1 MVRTIPGAIF
11 PQGAIPWPDS
21 PPGPLPATAM
31 APGYTGSMLQLDRI
45 TRAYELGGERA
56 GVFDVSLTVPKGC
69 VAVLAGPSGSGKTTL
84 LQLAGLLDAP
94 DEGEVRLNGEA
105 VSALSEKASCDLRL
119 RHLGFVFQAF
129 NLVPVLSAL
138 ENVMLPLQLR
148 GMPEAEARLRAE
160 AALDRVGLS
169 DRAHHLPGQLS
180 GGQQQRAAI
189 ARALAPDP
197 LLVLADEPTASL
209 DHAHGGPL
217 MDLMAE
223 LAAERGVTFLVASH
237 DPSVIARAHIV
248 FRLMDGRLV
257 EPL

>member
-1 MVRTIPGAIF
+1 
-11 PQGAIPWPDS
+11 
-21 PPGPLPATAM
+21 
-31 APGYTGSMLQLDRI
+31 MLELRNL

-56 GVFDVSLTVPKGC
+56 GVFGVSLEVPEGC
-69 VAVLAGPSGSGKTTL
+69 LAVLAGPSGSGKTTL
-84 LQLAGLLDAP
+84 LQLAGLLDTP
-94 DEGEVRLNGEA
+94 DEGEVLLDGEA
-105 VSALSEKASCDLRL
+105 VSSLPERARCDLRL
-119 RHLGFVFQAF
+119 RRLGFVFQAL

-138 ENVMLPLQLR
+138 ENVMLPLQLQ
-148 GMPEAEARLRAE
+148 GVAEADARRRAE
-160 AALDRVGLS
+160 AALDRVGLA
-169 DRAHHLPGQLS
+169 DRRHHHPGQLS

-223 LAAERGVTFLVASH
+223 LAQERGATFLVASH
-237 DPSVIARAHIV
+237 DPSVISRAHRV

-257 EPL
+257 EAS

>member
-1 MVRTIPGAIF
+1 
-11 PQGAIPWPDS
+11 
-21 PPGPLPATAM
+21 M
-31 APGYTGSMLQLDRI
+31 ARKASGYTGFMLQLDRI

-56 GVFDVSLTVPKGC
+56 GVFNVSLEVPKGC
-69 VAVLAGPSGSGKTTL
+69 LAVLAGPSGSGKTTL

-94 DEGEVRLNGEA
+94 DAGEVRLDGEA
-105 VSALSEKASCDLRL
+105 VSSLPEKARCDLRL
-119 RHLGFVFQAF
+119 RRLGFVFQAF

-138 ENVMLPLQLR
+138 ENVMLPLQFQGLSD
-148 GMPEAEARLRAE
+148 EEARPRAE
-160 AALDRVGLS
+160 AALERVGLS
-169 DRAHHLPGQLS
+169 DRRHHRPGQLS

-223 LAAERGVTFLVASH
+223 LASERGVTFLVASH
-237 DPSVIARAHIV
+237 DPSVIARAHRV
-248 FRLMDGRLV
+248 FRLADGKLV
-257 EPL
+257 EAP

>member
-1 MVRTIPGAIF
+1 
-11 PQGAIPWPDS
+11 
-21 PPGPLPATAM
+21 
-31 APGYTGSMLQLDRI
+31 MLQFRNL

-56 GVFDVSLTVPKGC
+56 GVFGVSLEVPKGC
-69 VAVLAGPSGSGKTTL
+69 LAVLAGPSGSGKTTL
-84 LQLAGLLDAP
+84 LQLAGLLDQP
-94 DEGEVRLNGEA
+94 DEGTVLLDGQQ
-105 VSALSEKASCDLRL
+105 VSSLSERERCDLRL
-119 RHLGFVFQAF
+119 RRLGFVFQAF

-138 ENVMLPLQLR
+138 ENVMLPLQLQ
-148 GMPEAEARLRAE
+148 GVAEAEAQHRAKL
-160 AALDRVGLS
+160 ALDRVGLG
-169 DRAHHLPGQLS
+169 DRLQHRPGQLS

-237 DPSVIARAHIV
+237 DPAVITRAHRV
-248 FRLMDGRLV
+248 FRLMDGQLIGEERL
-257 EPL
+257 

>member
-1 MVRTIPGAIF
+1 
-11 PQGAIPWPDS
+11 
-21 PPGPLPATAM
+21 
-31 APGYTGSMLQLDRI
+31 MLELRNL

-56 GVFDVSLTVPKGC
+56 GVFGVSIEVPKGC
-69 VAVLAGPSGSGKTTL
+69 LAVLAGPSGSGKTTL
-84 LQLAGLLDAP
+84 LQLAGLLDTP
-94 DEGEVRLNGEA
+94 DEGEVRLDGQS
-105 VSALSEKASCDLRL
+105 VSSLPERARCDLRL
-119 RHLGFVFQAF
+119 RRMGFVFQAF

-138 ENVMLPLQLR
+138 ENVMLPLQFQ
-148 GMPEAEARLRAE
+148 GVADDEARQRAE
-160 AALDRVGLS
+160 AALDRVGLA
-169 DRAHHLPGQLS
+169 DRRHHHPGQLS

-223 LAAERGVTFLVASH
+223 LATERGVTFLVASH
-237 DPSVIARAHIV
+237 DPAVIARAHRV

-257 EPL
+257 EGA

>member
-1 MVRTIPGAIF
+1 
-11 PQGAIPWPDS
+11 
-21 PPGPLPATAM
+21 
-31 APGYTGSMLQLDRI
+31 MLEFRGV

-56 GVFDVSLTVPKGC
+56 GVFGVSLAVPKGC
-69 VAVLAGPSGSGKTTL
+69 LAVLAGPSGSGKTTL
-84 LQLAGLLDAP
+84 LQLAGLLDQP
-94 DEGEVRLNGEA
+94 DEGAVLLNGQE
-105 VSALSEKASCDLRL
+105 VSSLSERERCNLRL

-138 ENVMLPLQLR
+138 ENVMLPLQLQ
-148 GMPEAEARLRAE
+148 GLAEDEARRRAG
-160 AALDRVGLS
+160 AALDRVGLA
-169 DRAHHLPGQLS
+169 DRLHHRPGQLS

-223 LAAERGVTFLVASH
+223 LAAERGATFLVASH
-237 DPSVIARAHIV
+237 DPAVIARANHV
-248 FRLMDGRLV
+248 FRLADGRLI
-257 EPL
+257 EEEHL

>member
-1 MVRTIPGAIF
+1 
-11 PQGAIPWPDS
+11 
-21 PPGPLPATAM
+21 
-31 APGYTGSMLQLDRI
+31 MLQFRNL

-56 GVFDVSLTVPKGC
+56 GVFDVSLEVPKGC
-69 VAVLAGPSGSGKTTL
+69 LAVLAGPSGSGKTTL
-84 LQLAGLLDAP
+84 LQLAGLLDQP
-94 DEGEVRLNGEA
+94 DAGAVLLDGQEVSSLPERER
-105 VSALSEKASCDLRL
+105 CDLRL
-119 RHLGFVFQAF
+119 RRLGFVFQAF

-148 GMPEAEARLRAE
+148 GLGEGEARGRAE
-160 AALDRVGLS
+160 RALDRVGLA
-169 DRAHHLPGQLS
+169 DRLHHRPGQLS

-223 LAAERGVTFLVASH
+223 LAAERGATFLVASH
-237 DPSVIARAHIV
+237 DPAVIARANHV
-248 FRLMDGRLV
+248 FRLADGRLI
-257 EPL
+257 EEEHL